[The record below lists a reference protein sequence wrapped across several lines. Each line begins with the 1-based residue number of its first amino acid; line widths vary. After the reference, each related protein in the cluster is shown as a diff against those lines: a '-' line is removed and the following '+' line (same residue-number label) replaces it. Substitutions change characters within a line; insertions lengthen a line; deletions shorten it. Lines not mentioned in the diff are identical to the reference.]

1 MPVDFCHLHNHS
13 QYSLLDGASRIKDM
27 IATAHQMGQK
37 AIALTDHGNM
47 FGAIEFY
54 QACQDFN
61 KKCEAEGKEGVKP
74 IVGLEA
80 YIVPDGR
87 SRTAREKV
95 NGEYDHHCLLWATNE
110 RGFKNLMKLS
120 TTAYAEG
127 FYMHPRL
134 DQELLAEHSEGL
146 LGASGCLG
154 SEIPHTILMRDYETA
169 RRVTGRY
176 LDIFGKG
183 NFYFELQNQCG
194 ALDLATCGEA
204 VAELAREQ
212 KKVNEAM
219 VKLAREFG
227 GPLIATNDSHY
238 TCRED
243 AEAHDALL
251 CIGTGKL
258 ISDQNRMRF
267 ACNEFY
273 LKSTNE
279 MQALFPDHPEA
290 LSRTMEVAER
300 CNLKLKFGDYHYPE
314 FPIPTG
320 EEPEVFFRKLVGEG
334 LAKRYGSPVP
344 GEAKAR
350 AEEELRV
357 LVKMG
362 FVGYLLI
369 VWDIIHTARKMG
381 IPVGPGRGSAAGSI
395 VCYALG
401 ITNLDP
407 LRYALLFERF
417 VNEGRNEMPDIDIDF
432 CQSRRPEIIQY
443 VQDKY
448 GRDCTAGIITFNT
461 MAAKASIRDL
471 GRVLDWSLPEVDRI
485 AKLVP
490 NQPGKKVTLQARRS
504 EDDNGFFAVDDEPD
518 LKAEYAKNPKAKKL
532 IDMARRIEG
541 LTRNPGRHAAGLV
554 IADKPIT
561 EYCPLYRDKDG
572 ELLTQFEM
580 AHIDTVGLLKVD
592 FLGLETLT
600 VLRHCV
606 KLIEERHGVKVDLE
620 SLSTEDPET
629 YRMLAR
635 GDAKGIFQF
644 ESDGMVQL
652 LMEARPDCLED
663 LIALNA
669 MYRPG
674 PMQNIPA
681 FIARKHGK
689 EPIDYPVPELE
700 PILKD
705 TYGIIVYQ
713 EQVMQIANRLADFS
727 LSEAD
732 RLRKA
737 MGKKKREL
745 MAKYGKDFV
754 KGCKKKDIKADKA
767 QALYDTIAKF
777 AEYGFNKSH
786 AAAYA
791 LVAYQ
796 TAWLKAHYPAEF
808 MAALLSLKQ
817 GNTDD
822 VVLYIEESRRI
833 GLEIAGPDVNKSES
847 HFTIEGGKDGR
858 VLRFS
863 MAAIKGVG
871 TKAVENIVEARK
883 KEGAFKDLFDF
894 CERVD
899 SKAVNKGALE
909 SLIKGGA
916 FDGLADD
923 GGRSRLLAAVE
934 DAMGHGASV
943 RRDRESGQGS
953 LFGDMGDDVAR
964 PKMPQVEA
972 WAQDKTLEEEKK
984 VLGFYFS
991 GHPLSDVREL
1001 IEGLSSKPCRN
1012 LDEIPDGYEVIL
1024 GGYVNAVQAK
1034 TTRGEGKKM
1043 AVLIMEDFTGSRQC
1057 VVFPRSYAQ
1066 YKNIIRADSVLF
1078 VRGRLKHGDGGG
1090 RTASVLVEELF
1101 PLEIAMQRYLSGIGV
1116 SLREDDMQAS
1126 EAKPVAKAKKKST
1139 KKAKGNGQKQGNGQ
1153 GHGGTTAE
1161 PRLQELIELFK
1172 SHPGHLPLWF
1182 GLELEKGPGAP
1193 ARVWVRPES
1202 SLSVKPTR
1210 ELFKGLRE
1218 VLPPGRVRVLAQG
1231 VQAHEPAESSRRRWA
1246 KGARA

>member
-1 MPVDFCHLHNHS
+1 MPVEFCHLHCHS
-13 QYSLLDGASRIKDM
+13 QYSLLDGASRIGDM
-27 IATAHQMGQK
+27 ISRAHRMGQK

-54 QACQDFN
+54 KACKEFN
-61 KKCEAEGKEGVKP
+61 KKAEAEGKPGVKP
-74 IVGLEA
+74 VIGMEA
-80 YIVPDGR
+80 YIVPDGK

-95 NGEYDHHCLLWATNE
+95 NGEYDHHCLLWASNE
-110 RGFKNLMKLS
+110 EGFKNLMKLS
-120 TTAYAEG
+120 TLAYAEG

-134 DQELLAEHSEGL
+134 DQDALARHSAGL

-154 SEIPHTILMRDYETA
+154 SEVPSTILNRDYETA
-169 RRVTGRY
+169 RRIAGRY
-176 LDIFGKG
+176 IEIFGRG

-194 ALDLATCGEA
+194 ALDPAKCGDEA
-204 VAELAREQ
+204 RELARAQ
-212 KKVNEAM
+212 KKVNEVI
-219 VKLAREFG
+219 VKLAREFEA
-227 GPLIATNDSHY
+227 PLIATNDSHY
-238 TCRED
+238 TSRDD

-258 ISDQNRMRF
+258 IADTNRLRF
-267 ACNEFY
+267 ACSEFY
-273 LKSTNE
+273 LKNNDE
-279 MQALFPDHPEA
+279 MAALFPDHPDA
-290 LSRTMEVAER
+290 LNRTQEVAER
-300 CNLKLKFGDYHYPE
+300 CNLKLTFGQYHYPV

-320 EEPEVFFRKLVGEG
+320 EHPDVYFRRLVEEG
-334 LAKRYGSPVP
+334 LKWRYGEPLPADV
-344 GEAKAR
+344 KAR

-357 LVKMG
+357 LIKMG

-401 ITNLDP
+401 ITNLEP

-461 MAAKASIRDL
+461 MAAKGSLRDL
-471 GRVLDWSLPEVDRI
+471 GRVLDWPLAEVDRI

-490 NQPGKKVTLQARRS
+490 NAPGKKVTLQPRHG
-504 EDDNGFFAVDDEPD
+504 DDDGFHAVDDEPD
-518 LKAEYAKNPKAKKL
+518 LKAEYAGNEKVRKL
-532 IDMARRIEG
+532 VDMARRIEG

-554 IADKPIT
+554 ISDKPIT

-572 ELLTQFEM
+572 ALLTQFEM
-580 AHIDTVGLLKVD
+580 AHIDSVGLLKID

-606 KLIEERHGVKVDLE
+606 NLIEKRHGVKVDLDN
-620 SLSTEDPET
+620 LPTDDKET

-635 GDAKGIFQF
+635 GEARGIFQF
-644 ESDGMVQL
+644 ESEGMVKL

-663 LIALNA
+663 LVALNA

-689 EPIDYPVPELE
+689 EPIDYAVKELE

-713 EQVMQIANRLADFS
+713 EQVMQIANRLANFT

-732 RLRKA
+732 SLRKA
-737 MGKKKREL
+737 MGKKKRDL
-745 MAKYGKDFV
+745 MEKYGRQFV
-754 KGCKKKDIKADKA
+754 EGCVKNGIPAEKA

-791 LVAYQ
+791 FVAYQ
-796 TAWLKAHYPAEF
+796 TAWLKAHYTPEF

-822 VVLYIEESRRI
+822 VVLYIEEARRI
-833 GLEIAGPDVNKSES
+833 GLQIAGPDVNRSEA
-847 HFTIEGGKDGR
+847 HFTIEGGREGR
-858 VLRFS
+858 TLRFS

-871 TKAVENIVEARK
+871 EKAVENIVQARE
-883 KEGAFKDLFDF
+883 KEGPFRDLYDF

-899 SKAVNKGALE
+899 SRAVNKGALE

-916 FDGLADD
+916 FDALADE
-923 GGRSRLLAAVE
+923 GGRGRMLAALE
-934 DAMGHGASV
+934 DAIGHGNSM

-953 LFGDMGDDVAR
+953 LFGGSDATVAR
-964 PKMPQVEA
+964 PKMPAVAA
-972 WAQDKTLEEEKK
+972 WPQEKALEEEKK

-991 GHPLSDVREL
+991 GHPLQDIREL
-1001 IEGLSSKPCRN
+1001 VEGLSSKPCRN
-1012 LDEIPDGYEVIL
+1012 LGEVPDGFEVIL

-1034 TTRGEGKKM
+1034 TTRNEGKKM
-1043 AVLIMEDFTGSRQC
+1043 AVLVVEDFTGSTQC
-1057 VVFPRSYAQ
+1057 VVFPRTYEQ
-1066 YKNIIRADSVLF
+1066 YRNSIKPDCVLF
-1078 VRGRLKHGDGGG
+1078 FRGRVKHGEAGQG
-1090 RTASVLVEELF
+1090 ASILVEEIF
-1101 PLEIAMQRYLSGIGV
+1101 PLETAMQRYLSGIGLT
-1116 SLREDDMQAS
+1116 LRQSDVES
-1126 EAKPVAKAKKKST
+1126 GGKPDAQRTESRIQGVVDLLKA
-1139 KKAKGNGQKQGNGQ
+1139 
-1153 GHGGTTAE
+1153 
-1161 PRLQELIELFK
+1161 
-1172 SHPGHLPLWF
+1172 HPGRLPLWF
-1182 GLELEKGPGAP
+1182 GLEIEDGPGAP
-1193 ARVWVRPES
+1193 ARVWIRPES
-1202 SLSVKPTR
+1202 ELSVKPVP
-1210 ELFKGLRE
+1210 ELFKGLRQ

-1231 VQAHEPAESSRRRWA
+1231 NQAHKPAEPAWKRRA
-1246 KGARA
+1246 NGTQT

>member
-1 MPVDFCHLHNHS
+1 MSVDFCHLHCHS
-13 QYSLLDGASRIKDM
+13 QYSLLDGASRIGDM
-27 IATAHQMGQK
+27 ISRAHKMGQK

-54 QACQDFN
+54 KACKNFN
-61 KKCEAEGKEGVKP
+61 EKVEAEGKQGVRP
-74 IVGLEA
+74 VVGMEA
-80 YIVPDGR
+80 YIVPNGQ
-87 SRTAREKV
+87 SRMAREKV
-95 NGEYDHHCLLWATNE
+95 NGEYDHHCLLWASNE
-110 RGFKNLMKLS
+110 DGFKNLMKLS
-120 TTAYAEG
+120 TLAYSEG

-134 DQELLAEHSEGL
+134 DQDALAKHSAGL

-154 SEIPHTILMRDYETA
+154 SEVPSTILNRDYETA
-169 RRVTGRY
+169 RRIAGRY
-176 LDIFGKG
+176 IEIFGQG

-194 ALDLATCGEA
+194 ALDPVKCGDEA
-204 VAELAREQ
+204 RELAQMQ
-212 KKVNEAM
+212 KKVNQAI
-219 VKLAREFG
+219 VKMAREFEA
-227 GPLIATNDSHY
+227 PLIATNDSHY
-238 TCRED
+238 TSRDD

-258 ISDQNRMRF
+258 IADVNRMRF
-267 ACNEFY
+267 ACSEFY
-273 LKSTNE
+273 LKNNDE
-279 MQALFPDHPEA
+279 MFALFPDHPEA
-290 LSRTMEVAER
+290 LNRTQEVAER
-300 CNLKLKFGDYHYPE
+300 CNLKLTFGQYHYPV
-314 FPIPTG
+314 FAIPTG
-320 EEPEVFFRKLVGEG
+320 EPQDIYFRKLVEEG
-334 LAKRYGSPVP
+334 LTWRYGQPVP
-344 GEAKAR
+344 SDVKAR

-357 LVKMG
+357 LIKMG

-369 VWDIIHTARKMG
+369 VWDIVHTARKMG

-401 ITNLDP
+401 ITNLEP

-461 MAAKASIRDL
+461 MAAKGSLRDL
-471 GRVLDWSLPEVDRI
+471 GRVLDWKLPEVDRI
-485 AKLVP
+485 AKLIP
-490 NQPGKKVTLQARRS
+490 NVPGKKVTLQPRTG
-504 EDDNGFFAVDDEPD
+504 DDDGIYAVDDEPE
-518 LKAEYAKNPKAKKL
+518 LKTEYTSNARAKKL

-554 IADKPIT
+554 ISDKPIT

-572 ELLTQFEM
+572 ALLTQFEM
-580 AHIDTVGLLKVD
+580 AHIDSVGLLKID
-592 FLGLETLT
+592 ILGLETLT
-600 VLRHCV
+600 VLHRCV
-606 KLIEERHGVKVDLE
+606 NLIGERHGVKVDLDR
-620 SLSTEDPET
+620 LPTDDAET

-635 GDAKGIFQF
+635 GEARGIFQF
-644 ESDGMVQL
+644 ESEGMVKL

-663 LIALNA
+663 LVALNA

-689 EPIDYPVPELE
+689 EPIDYTVPELE

-713 EQVMQIANRLADFS
+713 EQVMQIANRLANFS

-737 MGKKKREL
+737 MGKKKKDL
-745 MAKYGKDFV
+745 MEKYGTQFV
-754 KGCKKKDIKADKA
+754 EGCMKNEIPAEKARV
-767 QALYDTIAKF
+767 LYETIAKF

-791 LVAYQ
+791 FVAYQ
-796 TAWLKAHYPAEF
+796 TAWLKAHYTSEF

-817 GNTDD
+817 GDIDD

-833 GLEIAGPDVNKSES
+833 GLQIAGPDVNKSETY
-847 HFTIEGGKDGR
+847 FTIEGGKEGKT
-858 VLRFS
+858 LRFS
-863 MAAIKGVG
+863 LAAIKGVG
-871 TKAVENIVEARK
+871 EKAVENIVEARE
-883 KEGAFKDLFDF
+883 KEGPFKDLYDF

-916 FDGLADD
+916 FDVLADE
-923 GGRSRLLAAVE
+923 GGRGRMLAALE
-934 DAMGHGASV
+934 DAMGHGSSM

-953 LFGDMGDDVAR
+953 LFGESDALVAR

-972 WAQDKTLEEEKK
+972 WTQEQVLDEEKG

-991 GHPLSDVREL
+991 GHPLQDIREL

-1012 LDEIPDGYEVIL
+1012 LGEVTDGYEVIL

-1034 TTRGEGKKM
+1034 TTRNEGKKM
-1043 AVLIMEDFTGSRQC
+1043 VVLIVEDFTGSTQC
-1057 VVFPRSYAQ
+1057 VVFPRTYEQ
-1066 YKNIIRADSVLF
+1066 YRNSIKPDCVLF
-1078 VRGRLKHGDGGG
+1078 FRGRVKHGEGSQS
-1090 RTASVLVEELF
+1090 ASMLVEEIF
-1101 PLEIAMQRYLSGIGV
+1101 SLETAMQRYLSGIGLT
-1116 SLREDDMQAS
+1116 LRQSD
-1126 EAKPVAKAKKKST
+1126 VKS
-1139 KKAKGNGQKQGNGQ
+1139 
-1153 GHGGTTAE
+1153 GGTSDTQRTEAQ
-1161 PRLQELIELFK
+1161 LQSVVELLK
-1172 SHPGHLPLWF
+1172 AHPGRLPLWF
-1182 GLELEKGPGAP
+1182 GLEIEDGPGAP
-1193 ARVWVRPES
+1193 ALVWIRPES
-1202 SLSVKPTR
+1202 ELSVKPVP
-1210 ELFKGLRE
+1210 ELFKGLRQ

-1231 VQAHEPAESSRRRWA
+1231 NQAHKPAEPAWKR
-1246 KGARA
+1246 GANGVRA